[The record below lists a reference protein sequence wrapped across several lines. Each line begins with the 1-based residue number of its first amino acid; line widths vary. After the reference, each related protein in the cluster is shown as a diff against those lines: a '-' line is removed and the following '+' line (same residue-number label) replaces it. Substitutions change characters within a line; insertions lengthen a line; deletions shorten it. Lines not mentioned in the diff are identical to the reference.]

1 MTYKNIFVDGIMHMG
16 DMIMTASVF
25 PVLRKHC
32 PEARITYLC
41 SANLAFVAELLEGVD
56 EVIPYRYTSGGGY
69 GDVWRMGRQLSQ
81 RHFDLGI
88 SLDPRERVT
97 LMKWFARIPERIS
110 MEQALGWK
118 LGWEKWFYTQDLE
131 LPAGWSYQ
139 EHSMAASFQQMIRGF
154 FGDPSQEFVPP
165 QLKPMAAE
173 QERWAQKLLQKAPA
187 VGKKIALC
195 IQTTS
200 RTKDWPAE
208 KFSQVC
214 DWLAETYG
222 ATLYLTGI
230 PAHRERGNAILQEMK
245 HREAVVDLIGKT
257 SFLELTAL
265 LAHMDL
271 LLTLDTGTAHIGAVA
286 GCPVVTLFTFNSPVI
301 YRVPGKHCVGVSGHL
316 PCSGKHICIGPR
328 RCPKSDCVDA
338 VTVPMVESAIKK
350 LFQETA

>member
-32 PEARITYLC
+32 PGARITYLC

-56 EVIPYRYTSGGGY
+56 EVIPYRYASGGGY

-118 LGWEKWFYTQDLE
+118 LGWEKWFYTRDLE

-139 EHSMAASFQQMIRGF
+139 EHSMAASFQQMMRGF

-165 QLKPMAAE
+165 RLKPMAAE

-187 VGKKIALC
+187 AGKKIALC

-257 SFLELTAL
+257 SFLELT
-265 LAHMDL
+265 DRKS
-271 LLTLDTGTAHIGAVA
+271 
-286 GCPVVTLFTFNSPVI
+286 VV
-301 YRVPGKHCVGVSGHL
+301 
-316 PCSGKHICIGPR
+316 
-328 RCPKSDCVDA
+328 
-338 VTVPMVESAIKK
+338 
-350 LFQETA
+350 